1 MVLFYE
7 FNIYKFR
14 WCGFIYLFN
23 IDKIVIWLECKF
35 IGRRGYEE
43 EKGRIVF
50 KWYKRCILL

>member
-1 MVLFYE
+1 MNL
-7 FNIYKFR
+7 IYKFK

-43 EKGRIVF
+43 EKGIIVF